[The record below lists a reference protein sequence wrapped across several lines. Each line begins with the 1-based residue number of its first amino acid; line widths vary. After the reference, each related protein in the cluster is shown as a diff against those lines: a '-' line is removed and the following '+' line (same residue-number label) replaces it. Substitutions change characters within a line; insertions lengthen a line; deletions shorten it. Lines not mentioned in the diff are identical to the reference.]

1 MKIYLY
7 SYQKRS
13 NSTKRPTPSEG
24 TAFDCEFF
32 DPFTVT
38 APTLLIDANSDVV
51 KYNYVLVPELD
62 NRYYFIDDWTFENG
76 LWRATTS
83 EDFLAT
89 WKGTILE
96 STQYVRRSTHGAD
109 PTLEDNFYTYSLGGV
124 ITKICRPPKNEAWQI
139 PDSPDT
145 NYRAYITVNSLGLQR
160 NPRKHGLEIN
170 EKGTIKI
177 ESTVAM
183 NTYTL
188 KDLRATLKSQN
199 TSKINLYDFI
209 LRAYVLPVQPA
220 SDDIVYDVPFPY
232 YGMLYY
238 GDEHDMLVDVVRAYG
253 SSDPMDYLETWGT
266 FPQARLY
273 NLPAQFPEG
282 YEDYFC
288 AIKDMSVR
296 TVSWVIENPVYSE
309 EVEMYK
315 RSRNYQKLFLKFQP
329 FGTIE
334 IDPNLHL
341 EEKNIIVKADVALG
355 SGDAVLYV
363 ATGGEFMPVASTNV
377 AVQIPLAQTVTNE
390 TAYRNQQIAGWT
402 SLITNGVGI
411 IAGACSGGASALG
424 TVGRV
429 GNIVN
434 AAASMSV
441 PMQTGSQIQGQPG
454 SAVFDSVPTLVT
466 YRYLSTPT
474 DVNRFGGPTMRTM
487 LLKDLAGATAPDYEV
502 TKKGFCATTEAHI
515 DRYDML
521 ATERSA
527 IEELLNGGVYFE

>member
-96 STQYVRRSTHGAD
+96 STQYVKRSTHGAD

-145 NYRAYITVNSLGLQR
+145 DYRAYVTINSLGIEH
-160 NPRKHGLEIN
+160 NPNNPTQNIYYNGL
-170 EKGTIKI
+170 IKT

-183 NTYTL
+183 NTYTM
-188 KDLRATLKSQN
+188 KDLRTALKSQDS
-199 TSKINLYDFI
+199 SKINLYDFI

-220 SDDIVYDVPFPY
+220 SDDVVYGTSYPFS
-232 YGMLYY
+232 GMIYY
-238 GDEHDMLVDVVRAYG
+238 GDEDDVRNDCSRITAEEA
-253 SSDPMDYLETWGT
+253 PKDYLKTWGT
-266 FPQARLY
+266 FPQVIY
-273 NLPAQFPEG
+273 PNGGTFPTGKETTL
-282 YEDYFC
+282 C
-288 AIKDMSVR
+288 AIKDTAVR
-296 TVSWVIENPVYSE
+296 TVSWVIENPIYSE

-341 EEKNIIVKADVALG
+341 EEKNIIVKVDVALG

-363 ATGGEFMPVASTNV
+363 ATGGEFMPAASTNV
-377 AVQIPLAQTVTNE
+377 AVQIPLAQVVTNE
-390 TAYRNQQIAGWT
+390 TSYRNQQIAGWT
-402 SLITNGVGI
+402 SLIANGVGMMS
-411 IAGACSGGASALG
+411 GASGGGMTAQG
-424 TVGRV
+424 VVGRM
-429 GNIVN
+429 GNMLN
-434 AAASMSV
+434 ALTSMSV

-454 SAVFDSVPTLVT
+454 SAIFDSVPTLIT
-466 YRYLSTPT
+466 HRYLSTPT
-474 DVNRFGGPTMRTM
+474 DVDRFGGPTMRTM
-487 LLKDLAGATAPDYEV
+487 LLKDLAGATAPGYEV
-502 TKKGFCATTEAHI
+502 TKKGFCATTDAHI

-527 IEELLNGGVYFE
+527 IEELLNGGIYFE

>member
-51 KYNYVLVPELD
+51 KYNYALIPELD

-76 LWRATTS
+76 LWRAITS

-145 NYRAYITVNSLGLQR
+145 DYRAYVTINSLGIQG
-160 NPRKHGLEIN
+160 NPRKHGVEIYQN
-170 EKGTIKI
+170 GAIKI

-188 KDLRATLKSQN
+188 KDLRACMKSQDS
-199 TSKINLYDFI
+199 SKINLYDYI
-209 LRAYVLPVQPA
+209 LRVYVLPVQPA
-220 SDDIVYDVPFPY
+220 SDDIVYGTSYPY
-232 YGMLYY
+232 HGMIYY
-238 GDEHDMLVDVVRAYG
+238 GDESDMVADAFLANTLQ
-253 SSDPMDYLETWGT
+253 DPKNYLKTWNT
-266 FPQARLY
+266 FPQARFE
-273 NLPAQFPEG
+273 LPHEFPEG

-288 AIKDMSVR
+288 AVKDTAVR
-296 TVSWVIENPVYSE
+296 TVSWVIENPIYSE

-377 AVQIPLAQTVTNE
+377 AVQIPLAQVVTNE
-390 TAYRNQQIAGWT
+390 TSYRNQQIAGWT

-411 IAGACSGGASALG
+411 IAGACGGGAAALG

-429 GNIVN
+429 GNMLN
-434 AAASMSV
+434 TLTSMSV

-454 SAVFDSVPTLVT
+454 SAIFDSVPTLIT
-466 YRYLSTPT
+466 HRYLSTPT
-474 DVNRFGGPTMRTM
+474 DVDRFGGPTMRTM
-487 LLKDLAGATAPDYEV
+487 LLKDLAGATAPGYEV
-502 TKKGFCATTEAHI
+502 TKKGFCATTDAHI

-527 IEELLNGGVYFE
+527 IEEFLNGGIYLE